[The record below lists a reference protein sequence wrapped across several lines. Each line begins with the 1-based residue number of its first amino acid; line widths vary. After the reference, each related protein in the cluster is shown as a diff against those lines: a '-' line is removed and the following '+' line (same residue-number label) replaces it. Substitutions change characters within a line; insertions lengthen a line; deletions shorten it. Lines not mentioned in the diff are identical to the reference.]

1 MVALDATIHA
11 FLDNPMTAPTH
22 RANNFDTLRL
32 LAALTVVLAHSIP
45 LTYGPT
51 SLDILW
57 PLSRHQATFG
67 YIAIQTFFIISGYLI
82 TASYLHSKSPARF
95 IRARIL
101 RLAPALLAVLFLLA
115 FGLGP
120 LLTTLPLTAY
130 FHSTL
135 PYRAAFGLSDHLPGV
150 FTNNPFS
157 SGIDGSLWTLRY
169 EALCYLAIL
178 LLGLCRLLRRA
189 AVTPLFLILLAARLH
204 FGQLAILDLP
214 TLFFAGAVIQ
224 LWQPPLSARLAIPA
238 AILWLASLFTAFY
251 PLLSAT
257 AGAYLV
263 IYIALAP
270 SLKLP
275 NLATNGDLSYGVY
288 IFAWPIQQTIT
299 LLMGAHANWLINNLI
314 TLPLVLAFAW
324 MSWHVIEAP
333 ALRLKT
339 KNFSDIF
346 ARTRSAAP
354 ATK

>member
-1 MVALDATIHA
+1 
-11 FLDNPMTAPTH
+11 MTN

-45 LTYGPT
+45 LTYGPQA
-51 SLDILW
+51 LDILW
-57 PLSRHQATFG
+57 PLSHHQATFG
-67 YIAIQTFFIISGYLI
+67 YIAIQMFFTISGYLI
-82 TASYLHSKSPARF
+82 TVSYLHTQNPARF

-120 LLTTLPLTAY
+120 ILTTLPLTTY

-150 FTNNPFS
+150 FTNNQFS

-169 EALCYLAIL
+169 EALCYLAVL
-178 LLGLCRLLRRA
+178 LLGLCRLLRSA
-189 AVTPLFLILLAARLH
+189 TVTPLFLILLAARLH
-204 FGQLAILDLP
+204 YGQLAILDLP

-224 LWQPPLSARLAIPA
+224 LWHPPFLARFALPA
-238 AILWLASLFTAFY
+238 GILWLLSLFTACY

-257 AGAYLV
+257 AGAYV
-263 IYIALAP
+263 ILFIALSP

-275 NLATNGDLSYGVY
+275 NLAKYGDLSYGVY

-314 TLPLVLAFAW
+314 TLPLVLALAW
-324 MSWHVIEAP
+324 ASWHIIEAP

-339 KNFSDIF
+339 KNIF
-346 ARTRSAAP
+346 DLFGRARTAAP